1 MLARRASADGKA
13 CTLPPW
19 RSRAPLV
26 SGHAGWRWRLLPP
39 RRERRQLRTA
49 RWKTIADITSPM
61 KRRDPGL
68 PLVTCHGF
76 SPPTFLHQGLAL
88 RASVPAITEA
98 IRPGVAGPLS
108 WSCGWH
114 DRRKRQGT
122 GVITDDGRSS
132 DPSVSHQAPYRASRG
147 RAGLCLR
154 SPSRFSRASD
164 LAGMSDWTPVRLA
177 EPHRDGRPSLSTP
190 RWVEGTSRR

>member
-1 MLARRASADGKA
+1 MHPAALEITSPLGVRPCRMAMASSA
-13 CTLPPW
+13 TPQ
-19 RSRAPLV
+19 
-26 SGHAGWRWRLLPP
+26 
-39 RRERRQLRTA
+39 ERRQLQTA
-49 RWKTIADITSPM
+49 RWKTIADIASPM

-68 PLVTCHGF
+68 PLVTCLGF

-88 RASVPAITEA
+88 RASIPAITEA

-154 SPSRFSRASD
+154 SPIDSREPPNSRACR
-164 LAGMSDWTPVRLA
+164 TR
-177 EPHRDGRPSLSTP
+177 
-190 RWVEGTSRR
+190 SRRGWQSRRHAGVGGRDEPPVMSRVLRRRPLPS